1 MILEYTLWEREG
13 ESRGREE
20 DKMQDMHFFF
30 FCWAANVQLIFSL
43 WGFLCFFLGGAEP
56 LTVSLT
62 ISLKSQ
68 TDTRWQIIITQHVCH
83 PLCLHCPP
91 ICHQCRMKQTINSVY
106 LTQVW
111 WGKWSAAARTHLE
124 LGDGFHEGPVR
135 AVATVWLIQQAVQHL
150 PDCLPLVHHHGLGAL
165 VRHVDPDHQLRS
177 KERVIIKSL
186 DKRDTNMT
194 PIL

>member
-1 MILEYTLWEREG
+1 MILEYTLWERER

-30 FCWAANVQLIFSL
+30 FCWAANVQLISSL
-43 WGFLCFFLGGAEP
+43 RGFLCFFLGGAEP

-111 WGKWSAAARTHLE
+111 WGKWSYPSGARWWFPRGTSQGCSHSVTYPAGCPAPAWLSAARPPSWSWSSRPTCGPWSPAE
-124 LGDGFHEGPVR
+124 EEGE
-135 AVATVWLIQQAVQHL
+135 
-150 PDCLPLVHHHGLGAL
+150 
-165 VRHVDPDHQLRS
+165 S
-177 KERVIIKSL
+177 F
-186 DKRDTNMT
+186 N
-194 PIL
+194 